1 MKREKGHDSDKS
13 KTCPKCKNLAKE
25 SENTKK
31 CFFKFFFI
39 IKSIKYKKI
48 SPKPNNQIKS
58 GQIFSFHLSSTL

>member
-25 SENTKK
+25 RENTKK
-31 CFFKFFFI
+31 CSFKFFI
-39 IKSIKYKKI
+39 IKSIKYKKF
-48 SPKPNNQIKS
+48 SPKPNNQNKS